1 MQSPIVHQKN
11 LKGVKCIMPLNVLFL
26 TLLDFESLEESNIYT
41 DLMSEFVKNNH
52 NISIISPVERK
63 KRTKTHLIEI
73 NDKCKILKLKI
84 GNIQKTNLLEKGI
97 STIQIEKQFINGI
110 KHYFSDIK
118 FDLVMYSTPP
128 VTFAKVV
135 DFIKKRDNCKSYLLL
150 KDIFP
155 QNAVDLNQL
164 SKKSLIYK
172 YFRKKEV
179 SLYEVS
185 DYIGTMSEKNSQY
198 LCHHNK
204 FNGEKIVEV
213 NPNSIRIDHHK
224 VDYQFLKKEIREAY
238 GIPEDRTVMLYG
250 GNLGKPQGIDFLLE
264 IISSLEKN
272 KDFFLLIIG
281 SGTEYERI
289 KKYLNSQ
296 DIKNTLLINGLPK
309 NEYKKVE
316 SIADIGL
323 VFLDKKFTIPN
334 IPSRILGYMES
345 KKPILAAVDTNTDLK
360 EMIMEGQFGHCS
372 EHGDL
377 RTFIE
382 NMEKLKDQETR
393 NELGKNAFL
402 YLKNNFDVEKSY
414 SVIIKHFK

>member
-1 MQSPIVHQKN
+1 M
-11 LKGVKCIMPLNVLFL
+11 
-26 TLLDFESLEESNIYT
+26 
-41 DLMSEFVKNNH
+41 
-52 NISIISPVERK
+52 
-63 KRTKTHLIEI
+63 
-73 NDKCKILKLKI
+73 
-84 GNIQKTNLLEKGI
+84 LEKGI
-97 STIQIEKQFINGI
+97 STIQIEQQFINGI

-118 FDLVMYSTPP
+118 FDLVVYSTPP

-155 QNAVDLNQL
+155 QNAVDLGKI

-198 LCHHNK
+198 ILHHNE
-204 FNGEKIVEV
+204 FDRRKIVEI
-213 NPNSIRIDHHK
+213 NPNSIRIKNDK
-224 VDYQFLKKEIREAY
+224 VDCQLLKKEIGSEY
-238 GIPEDRTVMLYG
+238 GIPEDKVVMLYG
-250 GNLGKPQGIDFLLE
+250 GNLGKPQGVDFLLE
-264 IISSLEKN
+264 IIKSLEER
-272 KDFFLLIIG
+272 KDFFLLIVG

-289 KKYLNSQ
+289 KKYLSSN

-323 VFLDKKFTIPN
+323 VFLDKRFTIPN

-345 KKPILAAVDTNTDLK
+345 RKPILAAVDRSTDLK
-360 EMIMEGQFGHCS
+360 EMIVEGQFGYCS

-377 RTFIE
+377 RKFVG
-382 NMEKLKDQETR
+382 NMEKLKDKNTR
-393 NELGKNAFL
+393 NILGENAFI

-414 SVIIKHFK
+414 TTIMKHFK